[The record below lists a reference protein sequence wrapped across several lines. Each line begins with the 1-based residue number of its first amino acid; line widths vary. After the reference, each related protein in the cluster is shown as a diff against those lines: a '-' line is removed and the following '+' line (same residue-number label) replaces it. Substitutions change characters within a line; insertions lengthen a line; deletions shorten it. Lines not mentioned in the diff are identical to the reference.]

1 MSPTFIDHLTVTAP
15 NLAVGAEFVRQTL
28 GVLPQAGGAHP
39 RMGTHNL
46 LLRLGNAMF
55 LEVIAPV
62 PDAPRPARARW
73 FDLDRLAVDAPP
85 RLSTW
90 VARATDIH
98 ASAAAAG
105 EVVALGP
112 VEPMSRGKLDWLITI
127 PADGSLVLDG
137 VAPAL
142 IQWHA
147 VQHPATGLEDVG
159 CSLQKLVLFHP
170 EPERLSALLKSIEL
184 QGPVLVLPL
193 PEGAAPY
200 LVAHIMTPTGLRQLS
215 AF

>member
-1 MSPTFIDHLTVTAP
+1 MLPTCIDHLTITAP
-15 NLAVGAEFVRQTL
+15 NLAIGAEFVRQTL
-28 GVLPQAGGAHP
+28 GVLPQTGGAHP

-46 LLRLGNAMF
+46 LLGLGNAMF
-55 LEVIAPV
+55 LEVIAPI
-62 PDAPRPARARW
+62 PGAPRPARARW
-73 FDLDRLAVDAPP
+73 FDLDRLAADAPP

-105 EVVALGP
+105 TVVALGA
-112 VEPMSRGKLDWLITI
+112 VEPMSRGNLDWLITI

-142 IQWHA
+142 IQWHT
-147 VQHPATGLEDVG
+147 VQHPATTLEDAG

-170 EPERLSALLKSIEL
+170 EPQRLSALLQSIEL
-184 QGPVLVLPL
+184 QGPVSVSPL
-193 PEGAAPY
+193 PKGTAPY
-200 LVAHIMTPTGLRQLS
+200 LLADIMTPTGLRQLS
-215 AF
+215 AP